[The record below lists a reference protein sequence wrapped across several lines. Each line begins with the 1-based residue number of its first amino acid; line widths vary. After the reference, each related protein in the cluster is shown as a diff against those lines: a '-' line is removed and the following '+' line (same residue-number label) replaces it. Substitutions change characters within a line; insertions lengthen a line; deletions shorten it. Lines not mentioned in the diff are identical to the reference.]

1 MQGYTHA
8 LAGVTAAAALNAQ
21 IGFVQPHVIKGV
33 PVGLAL
39 CAGFAILGALLPDVD
54 AEDST
59 IKREFGAAG
68 TLASVSLRLF
78 GVGHR
83 GVTHY
88 GLTTLG
94 VMIVS
99 YLVSARMGYPDAG
112 LALGV
117 GYLSH
122 VVADALTKHGVPLWW
137 PLPGNFHLLP
147 GPFRI
152 KTGGAG
158 ESIFF
163 MLASATFVWI
173 ALSMAPPDL
182 LKFLH

>member
-1 MQGYTHA
+1 MRGYTHA
-8 LAGVTAAAALNAQ
+8 LVGVTAAAALNTQ
-21 IGFVQPHVIKGV
+21 IGFVQPHVVKGV

-68 TLASVSLRLF
+68 TLASLSLRLF
-78 GVGHR
+78 GAGHR

-88 GLTTLG
+88 GLTSLG
-94 VMIVS
+94 VMIIS

-147 GPFRI
+147 GPFRV

-163 MLASATFVWI
+163 MLVSAAFVWI

-182 LKFLH
+182 LKVLH

>member
-8 LAGVTAAAALNAQ
+8 LVGLTAAAALNAQ
-21 IGFVQPHVIKGV
+21 IGFVQPHVVKGV
-33 PVGLAL
+33 PVGLAI

-59 IKREFGAAG
+59 IKHEMGAAG
-68 TLASVSLRLF
+68 TLTSLSLKLL

-88 GLTTLG
+88 GVTTLG
-94 VMIVS
+94 VMIIG

-122 VVADALTKHGVPLWW
+122 VIADALTRHGVPLWW

>member
-33 PVGLAL
+33 PAGLAL

-137 PLPGNFHLLP
+137 PISGNFHLLP
-147 GPFRI
+147 GLLRI

-163 MLASATFVWI
+163 MLVSA
-173 ALSMAPPDL
+173 ALAWLVLGMLPPDL
-182 LKFLH
+182 LKVLH

>member
-1 MQGYTHA
+1 MRGYTHA
-8 LAGVTAAAALNAQ
+8 LVGLTAAAALNVR
-21 IGFVQPHVIKGV
+21 IEFVQPHVVKGV

-59 IKREFGAAG
+59 IKREMGAAG
-68 TLASVSLRLF
+68 TLTSFSLRLL

-83 GVTHY
+83 GATHY

-94 VMIVS
+94 VMVAG
-99 YLVSARMGYPDAG
+99 YQVSAQMGYPDAG

-122 VVADALTKHGVPLWW
+122 IVADALTKHGVPLWW

-147 GPFRI
+147 GPFRV
-152 KTGGAG
+152 KTGGMG
-158 ESIFF
+158 ESMFF
-163 MLASATFVWI
+163 MLVSA
-173 ALSMAPPDL
+173 ALAWLAWGMAPPDL
-182 LKFLH
+182 LKFLR